1 MIRRVDWRAIAIVS
15 VFVLQVCFFTPLQIF
30 LNNVS
35 EFSANFAQLLLLF
48 LLVSSGLIAVL
59 YLAAGKLSSQIF
71 LAAVT
76 FLSVVAFIESRI
88 FFGLAGHQPFD
99 GNLIDW
105 EPLSALANVELAA
118 ILALALLFAVFRR
131 RQELFYAVSLFIL
144 LFHSFGFLH
153 ATIARWDR
161 IQQSARSF
169 QDASTYFSDFYRLSR
184 ERNVIHIV
192 PDSTQG
198 ALIHEILASDF
209 DRYSEVFDGFTCF
222 TRAAGRYPRTFASIS
237 FFMTGRA
244 PDPETDFVPSLPFTH
259 QYNWTVL
266 NEHSL
271 VNTLAAHDFKAFG
284 YQQSNGYCVGRYTA
298 CTGRDVFHG
307 HTISRG
313 KAARSARTGLDLLDI
328 ALFQVTPV
336 LIRRYIYNDERWFL
350 SQLATKRRT
359 YSAIFD
365 LFLENMTTD
374 ERPGSYNYFHVAG
387 GHGPVQFGENC
398 NYVGTQKPNYETI
411 RAQVTC
417 TLLQLE
423 SLVQKLKQLG
433 IYDET
438 MIIINSDHGSRYL
451 TTSLNSVGDR
461 VILPQVSGSAN
472 PAILVKPQNMRGPLR
487 FSRAPVSIG
496 DVPATI
502 NDVFALD
509 GQFPGIPMFSLN
521 ETSERERVFLWY
533 EIEPGGP
540 MEPALEALPKVVR
553 YRIRGDLYSRDG
565 WILPSPSHLEEA
577 PAALTM
583 DHPRFSRFTLGF
595 STLEGQERPA
605 RWVEGALARAYLSF
619 PTEGRAQLVFDTYV
633 PPWMTGQSME
643 VSVNNRIVAK
653 LDEQD
658 MAGGKRHVTPLPH
671 DLPRRKVNVIEFAM
685 GKAARF
691 ESGTRL
697 LSVVFAYV
705 GLEPLE

>member
-15 VFVLQVCFFTPLQIF
+15 AFVLQVCFFTPLQIF

-35 EFSANFAQLLLLF
+35 EFSADFAQLLLLF

-88 FFGLAGHQPFD
+88 FFGLAGHQPFAGD
-99 GNLIDW
+99 MIDW
-105 EPLSALANVELAA
+105 EPLIALSYVELAA
-118 ILALALLFAVFRR
+118 ILARALLFAVFRR
-131 RQELFYAVSLFIL
+131 RQELFYSVSLFIL

-153 ATIARWDR
+153 ATITRWDA
-161 IQQSARSF
+161 IQQSARSV
-169 QDASTYFSDFYRLSR
+169 QDTSPYFSDFYRLSR

-192 PDSTQG
+192 PDNTQG
-198 ALIHEILASDF
+198 ALMHEILASDF
-209 DRYSEVFDGFTCF
+209 DRYSEVFDGFTLF
-222 TRAAGRYPRTFASIS
+222 TRAAGRYPRTFAAIS
-237 FFMTGRA
+237 FFMTGLG
-244 PDPETDFVPSLPFTH
+244 PDPETDFVPSVPFTH

-284 YQQSNGYCVGRYTA
+284 YQWRDSYCAGRYTA
-298 CTGRDVFHG
+298 CRAGDVFHG
-307 HTISRG
+307 HTISPG
-313 KAARSARTGLDLLDI
+313 KAAHTGRIGLDLLDI

-336 LIRRYIYNDERWFL
+336 LIRRYIHNDERWFL
-350 SQLATKRRT
+350 SQLATRTRT
-359 YSAIFD
+359 YSAILD

-387 GHGPVQFGENC
+387 GHPPIQFDEHC
-398 NYVGTQKPNYETI
+398 NYVGTQKADHENT

-423 SLVQKLKQLG
+423 RLVQKLKQLG

-438 MIIINSDHGSRYL
+438 MIIMHGDHGNEWL
-451 TTSLNSVGDR
+451 TASLNSVGDK
-461 VILPQVSGSAN
+461 VILPRVSGSAN
-472 PAILVKPQNMRGPLR
+472 PAILVKPPKMQGPLR

-502 NDVFALD
+502 NDAFALD
-509 GQFPGIPMFSLN
+509 GQFPGIPMLSLN

-533 EIEPGGP
+533 DVGP
-540 MEPALEALPKVVR
+540 RGPYESTLEALPKAMR

-595 STLEGQERPA
+595 STLEGQERPV

-633 PPWMTGQSME
+633 PPSMTGQSME

-658 MAGGKRHVTPLPH
+658 LAGGKRHVTPLPH
-671 DLPRRKVNVIEFAM
+671 DLPRGKVNVIEFAM
-685 GKAARF
+685 GKAAKS
-691 ESGTRL
+691 ENGNRL
-697 LSVVFAYV
+697 LSVIFTYV
-705 GLEPLE
+705 GIEPLE

>member
-15 VFVLQVCFFTPLQIF
+15 AFALQVCFFTPLQIF
-30 LNNVS
+30 LNNAS
-35 EFSANFAQLLLLF
+35 EFSASFAQLLLLF

-59 YLAAGKLSSQIF
+59 YLAARKLSAQIF

-76 FLSVVAFIESRI
+76 FLSAAAFIESRV
-88 FFGLAGHQPFD
+88 FFGLAGHRPFD

-118 ILALALLFAVFRR
+118 ILALALLFAVLRR
-131 RQELFYAVSLFIL
+131 RHELFYSVSLFIL

-153 ATIARWDR
+153 ATITRWDGM
-161 IQQSARSF
+161 QQSTRSF
-169 QDASTYFSDFYRLSR
+169 QDASAYFSDFYRLSR

-192 PDSTQG
+192 PDAAQG
-198 ALIHEILASDF
+198 ALMHEILTSDF
-209 DRYSEVFDGFTCF
+209 DRYSEVFDGFTLF
-222 TRAAGRYPRTFASIS
+222 TRATGRYPRTFASIS
-237 FFMTGRA
+237 FFMTGRG

-259 QYNWTVL
+259 LYNWTTL
-266 NEHSL
+266 NEHSI
-271 VNTLAAHDFKAFG
+271 VNTLATHDFKAFG
-284 YQQSNGYCVGRYTA
+284 YQQSTGSCAGRYTA
-298 CTGRDVFHG
+298 CTVGDVFHG
-307 HTISRG
+307 RTISPG
-313 KAARSARTGLDLLDI
+313 KATHTGRTGLDLFDI

-336 LIRRYIYNDERWFL
+336 LIRRYIHNDERWFL
-350 SQLATKRRT
+350 SQLATGTRT

-374 ERPGSYNYFHVAG
+374 ERPGSYNYFHLAG
-387 GHGPVQFGENC
+387 GHAPIHFAENC
-398 NYVGTQKPNYETI
+398 AYVGTQRENYETI

-423 SLVQKLKQLG
+423 RLVQKLKQLG

-438 MIIINSDHGSRYL
+438 TIMVNSDHGNRWL
-451 TTSLNSVGDR
+451 LPSLNSVGET

-472 PAILVKPQNMRGPLR
+472 PAILVKPPNTQGPLR

-502 NDVFALD
+502 NDALGLD

-540 MEPALEALPKVVR
+540 FEPALEALPNVVR
-553 YRIRGDLYSRDG
+553 YRIRGDLFSRDG

-583 DHPRFSRFTLGF
+583 DHPRFSRFALGF
-595 STLEGQERPA
+595 STLEGHERPA
-605 RWVEGALARAYLSF
+605 RWVEGSLARAYLSF
-619 PTEGRAQLVFDTYV
+619 PTEGRAQLAFDTYV

-658 MAGGKRHVTPLPH
+658 LAGNKRHVIPLPH
-671 DLPRRKVNVIEFAM
+671 DLPRGKVNVIEFAL
-685 GKAARF
+685 GKAVKP
-691 ESGTRL
+691 ENGNRL
-697 LSVVFAYV
+697 LSVVFTYV